1 MNFFILSYYINQIIV
16 HSTCFAYMTT
26 TVSDISA
33 VASPAIASPAIVS
46 SDDTKQD
53 AMMVCGVI
61 LPGVIFHTMTIKD
74 DYFHP
79 KGDRFSSESKSDE
92 RVVVNPNIDEW
103 HDLDT
108 DVREIPAGMMV
119 MPEPQQALSSS
130 ERAAT
135 SGLFGSGFVSG
146 LGSVLSFATNS
157 ITRIL

>member
-1 MNFFILSYYINQIIV
+1 MNFFMLSYYINQIIV

-53 AMMVCGVI
+53 VMMVCGVI

-79 KGDRFSSESKSDE
+79 KGDRFPSKSKSDE

-108 DVREIPAGMMV
+108 DVRDIPAGMMV
-119 MPEPQQALSSS
+119 MPEPKQPLSSD